1 MTSFIYQNEMDLMKA
16 QAVFLEMGTHCLEFV
31 EFVNKL
37 AKENYYQILNSIML
51 RSELDLA
58 QLMIEDPDNMNP
70 KIYRQKV

>member
-1 MTSFIYQNEMDLMKA
+1 
-16 QAVFLEMGTHCLEFV
+16 MGTHCLEFV

-58 QLMIEDPDNMNP
+58 QLMIEDPDNMNQ